1 MDDDDI
7 ESLRQEN
14 QRLRDGLR
22 DIAKALW
29 LLEDKG
35 FISANY
41 DDQEEECSHLRAMA
55 KNAVEFS
62 RGLSGPNVE
71 VQAATTAPLTDPKR
85 EEAGRR
91 GGSPGTPS

>member
-22 DIAKALW
+22 NIAKALW

-35 FISANY
+35 FIRANY

-55 KNAVEFS
+55 QSAVEFA
-62 RGLSGPNVE
+62 RGLSG
-71 VQAATTAPLTDPKR
+71 A
-85 EEAGRR
+85 
-91 GGSPGTPS
+91 